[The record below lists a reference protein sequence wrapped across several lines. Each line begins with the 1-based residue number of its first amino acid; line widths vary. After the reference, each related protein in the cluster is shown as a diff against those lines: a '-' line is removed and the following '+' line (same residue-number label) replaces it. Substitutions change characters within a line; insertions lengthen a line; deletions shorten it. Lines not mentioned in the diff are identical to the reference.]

1 MATAEELRSE
11 ITTGFDSLREA
22 IEGASSNWDSARL
35 GIESTLRSELDLA
48 VTVAETMEAL
58 RLPERQQ
65 FELAD
70 VASALSALENVSSTS
85 IKVFGYVED
94 RDMVKTTPVMENI
107 GGVMQAAADQA
118 KGSAATIKAGS

>member
-1 MATAEELRSE
+1 MATAEELRGE
-11 ITTGFDSLREA
+11 ITTGFDALREA
-22 IEGASSNWDSARL
+22 IEGAESHWDSARL

-65 FELAD
+65 FELENVDA
-70 VASALSALENVSSTS
+70 ALTALESVSATS

>member
-1 MATAEELRSE
+1 MASAEELRTE
-11 ITTGFDSLREA
+11 IKTGYDELKEA
-22 IEGASSNWDSARL
+22 ISGAESKWDSARL
-35 GIESTLRSELDLA
+35 GIESVLRSELDLA

-58 RLPERQQ
+58 KLPDRQQ
-65 FELAD
+65 FELTTVAD
-70 VASALSALENVSSTS
+70 ALTAFEDVSGTC

-94 RDMVKTTPVMENI
+94 RDMVKRTPVMDDI

>member
-11 ITTGFDSLREA
+11 ITAGFDSLREA

-70 VASALSALENVSSTS
+70 VAAALSALEDVSTTS

>member
-1 MATAEELRSE
+1 MASADELRTE
-11 ITTGFDSLREA
+11 IKTGYDELREA
-22 IEGASSNWDSARL
+22 IEGAAAHWDSARL

-65 FELAD
+65 FELESVDA
-70 VASALSALENVSSTS
+70 ALTALESVSATS

>member
-11 ITTGFDSLREA
+11 ITTGLDALREA
-22 IEGASSNWDSARL
+22 IEGASSHWDSARL

-70 VASALSALENVSSTS
+70 VDAALSALEDVATTC

-107 GGVMQAAADQA
+107 GGVMEAAANQA

>member
-1 MATAEELRSE
+1 MASAEELRGE
-11 ITTGFDSLREA
+11 ITTGFDALREA
-22 IEGASSNWDSARL
+22 IEGASSHWDSARL

-65 FELAD
+65 FK
-70 VASALSALENVSSTS
+70 LENVDAALTALESVSATS